1 MAVCERQT
9 DTRVVWMWSY
19 STQYPA
25 SSQTRSDAFAEIDL
39 ADVNRTE
46 VAPSRCHTHT
56 MVIMVR
62 ADPQL
67 SYDLFDVFPLCLVTA
82 ESYSEKKQKACFGE
96 LTLKD

>member
-67 SYDLFDVFPLCLVTA
+67 SYDLFDVFPPLSGYC
-82 ESYSEKKQKACFGE
+82 GE
-96 LTLKD
+96 L